1 MNKIIYL
8 DTNIFLHYQPFTQ
21 INWLELVKAE
31 SVTIV
36 IPPLI
41 IRELNTQKD
50 SQSKPQIKKRA
61 SESIKMLSKLFE
73 SGNPSKITE
82 GVFVYLE
89 DRDPL
94 IDFVANQLN
103 FNIQDDQ
110 LIASIL
116 SNKLEEPDQNIVL
129 ITSDL
134 GLQLNMKARRV
145 GIDTLRMPENFRI
158 EDGPDPNQTRI
169 KKLEQENRELKSS
182 TPSLSL
188 VFENGDKR
196 KSFKLVKPVLLCEN
210 EIEEKIAEKKSELA
224 GYGKGE
230 KSKKIDLPAGEL
242 VIESVRNALSSNLIP
257 KEEIQRFNSDFEL
270 FIPKYKEYLTK
281 ILDYDNLIK
290 RIIELK
296 ISLTNNGTAPAED
309 IDIYLYFPANFQQI
323 ADILEGDLPHPP
335 EPPTPPEGPK
345 TYQQQKII
353 ESMMSGLIVQ
363 SPELHNYNQA
373 FSHVLP
379 IDSSDRR
386 IKRISSTEVQVH
398 IQKVKHNFQ
407 EPLGSLFV
415 IFNNYE
421 SAKSFNINYNI
432 LAGNIPQK
440 IVSSLNVVI
449 EKDSST

>member
-21 INWLELVKAE
+21 INWLKLIKAE

-61 SESIKMLSKLFE
+61 SESIKLLSKLFE

-94 IDFVANQLN
+94 IDFAANQLN

-145 GIDTLRMPENFRI
+145 GIDALRMPENFRI
-158 EDGPDPNQTRI
+158 EDGPDPNQTKI

-210 EIEEKIAEKKSELA
+210 EIEKKIAEKKSELA
-224 GYGKGE
+224 GYAKGE

-242 VIESVRNALSSNLIP
+242 GIESVINALSSNSIP

-309 IDIYLYFPANFQQI
+309 IDIYLYFPANFHQI

-345 TYQQQKII
+345 TYQQKII
-353 ESMMSGLIVQ
+353 ESMMGGLIVQ

-421 SAKSFNINYNI
+421 NAKSFNINYNI

-440 IVSSLNVVI
+440 IISSLNVVI